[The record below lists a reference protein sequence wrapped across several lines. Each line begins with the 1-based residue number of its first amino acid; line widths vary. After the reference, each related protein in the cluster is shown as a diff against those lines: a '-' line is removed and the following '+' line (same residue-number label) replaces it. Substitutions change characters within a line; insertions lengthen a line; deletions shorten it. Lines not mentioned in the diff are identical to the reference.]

1 MINVVLKCFLFQ
13 QYHQLLE
20 TVFGFL
26 NKPVSANESHRK
38 VESFT
43 SQHGIKLNPVKE
55 MIKTILI
62 IVKGK
67 IFYDLRNNYFS

>member
-1 MINVVLKCFLFQ
+1 MLLVKQNTDTNKYFQ
-13 QYHQLLE
+13 QYQQLLE

-26 NKPVSANESHRK
+26 SKPVSADEFNRK
-38 VESFT
+38 VETFT
-43 SQHGIKLNPVKE
+43 SKHGVKLNPVKE

-67 IFYDLRNNYFS
+67 KVY